1 MRVRKSIG
9 RNILQKEQV
18 MLNVLTIVAI
28 AMIGCA
34 GVAVK
39 EAGGYPMGTTE
50 NPNVLGLMDAAK
62 ADGFMIRGLGT
73 DVIGNNIIW
82 LEDKDGNC
90 VAFMLDNQRMEIHQF
105 ESCENALEVWNMCL
119 EANECIDPAEKI

>member
-18 MLNVLTIVAI
+18 MLKKLVLTIVALVI
-28 AMIGCA
+28 IGCA

-39 EAGGYPMGTTE
+39 EAGGYPMAITE

-90 VAFMLDNQRMEIHQF
+90 VAFMLDNHRMEIHQF
-105 ESCENALEVWNMCL
+105 ECL